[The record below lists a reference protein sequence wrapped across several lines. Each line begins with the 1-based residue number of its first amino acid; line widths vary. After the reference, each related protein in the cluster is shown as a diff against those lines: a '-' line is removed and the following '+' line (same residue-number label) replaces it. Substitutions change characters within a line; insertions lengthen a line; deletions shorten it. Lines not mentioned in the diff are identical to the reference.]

1 MPSQGDLLI
10 NSLINKRQRQ
20 PKRQSRMD
28 NPDTLTTIMN
38 RERKD
43 DKKDYFD
50 F

>member
-1 MPSQGDLLI
+1 
-10 NSLINKRQRQ
+10 
-20 PKRQSRMD
+20 MD

-50 F
+50 FWVVNFPYIYASTFQQHHS